1 MGEITNS
8 QKIIFGIIAIIV
20 IGVVILFVIKTGQNS
35 GFIEINSNEVGTNS
49 SEIKKS
55 ENEIT
60 IHIAGY
66 VTNPGIVKLEEG
78 ARIQDAIEKAG
89 GELLDADLSN
99 VNLAYKLEDGQK
111 IYIPGINEEDEEKV
125 ENNSYI
131 TKESGNNV
139 IVNNSPKEE
148 NGTVN
153 INTATQVQLEQIPG
167 VGPSIAAKI
176 VQYRKENGK
185 FKTKEDIKN
194 VSGIGDSKYET
205 MKNNITV

>member
-35 GFIEINSNEVGTNS
+35 GFIEINSNEVGVNS
-49 SEIKKS
+49 NDIKKS

-139 IVNNSPKEE
+139 IVNNSQKEE
-148 NGTVN
+148 NETVN

-194 VSGIGDSKYET
+194 VSGIGDAKYET